1 MFFYLSCILGISILR
16 IYNII
21 FLKHVVQLTG
31 ILQIRSYDKVK
42 EFLNEEHVG
51 RVSSIDM
58 NGFPQIIP
66 MNFVFLND
74 VVYMHSH
81 VKGEKLDNISR
92 NNKVGFEADSELE
105 FLPSYFEDPHNASLA
120 DTLYISVVIKG
131 IASFVSDRD
140 EKTLAL
146 NGLMEKY
153 QPEGQYDP
161 IESDMRVLDA
171 VSVIKVNPQTI
182 HGKYKIGQHMRPDD
196 RFTLAQKILKKNSPS
211 ALKTLKIMGF
221 EVTDNGLKMVDEPIW

>member
-1 MFFYLSCILGISILR
+1 M
-16 IYNII
+16 
-21 FLKHVVQLTG
+21 QLTG
-31 ILQIRSYDKVK
+31 ILQIRSYEKIK

-51 RVSSIDM
+51 RISSIDE

-74 VVYMHSH
+74 AVYIHSH
-81 VKGEKLDNISR
+81 VKGEKLDNIFR
-92 NNKVGFEADSELE
+92 NNKVGFEADRELE
-105 FLPSYFEDPHNASLA
+105 FLPSYFEDPCNASLA

-131 IASFVSDRD
+131 FASFVSDRE

-146 NGLMEKY
+146 NGLMKKY

-161 IESDMRVLDA
+161 IKSDMRVLDA
-171 VSVIKVNPQTI
+171 VSIIKITSQTL
-182 HGKYKIGQHMRPDD
+182 HGKYKIGQHMKPENRLN
-196 RFTLAQKILKKNSPS
+196 LAQKILKKNSSS

-221 EVTDNGLKMVDEPIW
+221 ELTDEGLKMIDEPVW

>member
-1 MFFYLSCILGISILR
+1 M
-16 IYNII
+16 
-21 FLKHVVQLTG
+21 QLTG
-31 ILQIRSYDKVK
+31 ILQIGSYEKIK

-51 RVSSIDM
+51 RISSIDE

-74 VVYMHSH
+74 AVYMHSH
-81 VKGEKLDNISR
+81 VKGEKLDNIFR
-92 NNKVGFEADSELE
+92 NNKVGFEADRELE
-105 FLPSYFEDPHNASLA
+105 FLPSYFEDPYNASLA

-131 IASFVSDRD
+131 MASFVSDRE

-146 NGLMEKY
+146 NGLMKKY

-161 IESDMRVLDA
+161 IKSDMRVLDA
-171 VSVIKVNPQTI
+171 VSIIKITSQTL
-182 HGKYKIGQHMRPDD
+182 HGKYKIGQHMKPENRLN
-196 RFTLAQKILKKNSPS
+196 LAQKILKKNSSS

-221 EVTDNGLKMVDEPIW
+221 DVTDDGLKMIDEPVW

>member
-1 MFFYLSCILGISILR
+1 M
-16 IYNII
+16 
-21 FLKHVVQLTG
+21 QLTG
-31 ILQIRSYDKVK
+31 ILQIRSYEKIK

-51 RVSSIDM
+51 RISSIDE

-74 VVYMHSH
+74 AVYMHSH
-81 VKGEKLDNISR
+81 VKGEKLDNIFR
-92 NNKVGFEADSELE
+92 NNKVGFEADRELE
-105 FLPSYFEDPHNASLA
+105 FLPSYFEDPHNAALA

-131 IASFVSDRD
+131 MASFVSDRE

-146 NGLMEKY
+146 NGLMKKY

-161 IESDMRVLDA
+161 IKSDMRVLDV
-171 VSVIKVNPQTI
+171 VSIIKITSQTL
-182 HGKYKIGQHMRPDD
+182 HGKYKIGQHMKPENRLD
-196 RFTLAQKILKKNSPS
+196 LAQKILKKNSSS

-221 EVTDNGLKMVDEPIW
+221 DLTDEGLKMMDEPVW